1 MRKLVL
7 TITATTAILVTGA
20 LAWQAQAQTS
30 RAAAVLGPAARNFTP
45 VEKAQPAAC
54 RGWGVAVRPAGYGHA
69 VRAAAG
75 AVGASDLTPIHFG
88 GHA

>member
-1 MRKLVL
+1 MRKLAL

-30 RAAAVLGPAARNFTP
+30 RAAAVLAPAVQNFTP

-54 RGWGVAVRPAGYGHA
+54 RGGGGVTVRRAAFGRA
-69 VRAAAG
+69 VRAAACADG
-75 AVGASDLTPIHFG
+75 ANSRLITET
-88 GHA
+88 